1 MENLREYIREK
12 FKDLFENTVN
22 YIIIYNTKGVLLDA
36 NDITLNTF
44 GYTREEIINKPIKEF
59 IYIEDLTQAVKA
71 FKELRKKGKVS
82 KANTYR
88 IKNKQGGF
96 RYVEIHGTP
105 IRKDGK
111 IVAILGLGHD
121 LTEKIE
127 AQLKLIESEEK
138 FRSLF
143 KGGPRFT
150 LAWQKK
156 ENDFILVDY
165 NDTAERI
172 SNGQVR
178 KDIGKSASDMYLIEL
193 GRPDIIEGLN
203 RCFEEK
209 SNFTT
214 EKKVYVDFMNAE
226 RDIRVG
232 CNFVPPDLVVT
243 HIEDITERK
252 SAELKLKESEE
263 KYRHLYNN
271 SPFSIVL
278 FDLKGIII
286 DYNSTLGNFLGYE
299 RKDIIGKNFLEVGLF
314 KPEMVP
320 ILKKR
325 LIRYANGEN
334 LDPIELQIYKK
345 DGTLAWVNPTVS
357 LIHIGEETVIHIM
370 FQDITKRKDTEEKLK
385 ETEENYRIAY
395 ERENFYKDLFMH
407 DTSNILQSMLMSL
420 EMCEYKIKAIDVF
433 DELKDDINNFRD
445 QINRGANLVNNV
457 RKFSEFYESNKLLK
471 FMKIK
476 PVLVDAE
483 KIIKN
488 LSNHKQVDIKHEN
501 LKEDFVI
508 KADDFLINVFENVL
522 INAVRHNDNQI
533 TEINVKFSEI
543 QENGHKLLRMEF
555 IDNAR
560 GIPDFKKDT
569 IFKRGDISDRSVS
582 GLGLGLS
589 LVKSILERY
598 NAKIWVEN
606 RVKDDYTQGSK
617 FVLLFPLSK

>member
-22 YIIIYNTKGVLLDA
+22 YIIIYNTNGVLLDA

-44 GYTREEIINKPIKEF
+44 GYRRDEIMNKTIKEF
-59 IYIEDLTQAVKA
+59 IYTEDLIQAVKA
-71 FKELRKKGKVS
+71 FKEFRKRGKVLE
-82 KANTYR
+82 ANIYR

-105 IRKDGK
+105 IKKDGK
-111 IVAILGLGHD
+111 IVAILGLGYD
-121 LTEKIE
+121 LTEKRE
-127 AQLKLIESEEK
+127 AELKLIESEER

-156 ENDFILVDY
+156 KNDFILVDY
-165 NDTAERI
+165 NDTAERF

-178 KDIGKSASDMYLIEL
+178 EDLGKSASDMYLKGL
-193 GRPDIIEGLN
+193 GRPDIIEDLN
-203 RCFEEK
+203 QCFDEK

-214 EKKVYVDFMNAE
+214 EKKIYVDFLDKE
-226 RDIRVG
+226 RDIQVG
-232 CNFVPPDLVVT
+232 CNYVPPDLVLT
-243 HIEDITERK
+243 HIKDITEQK
-252 SAELKLKESEE
+252 SAEFKLKESEE
-263 KYRHLYNN
+263 KYRHLYDN

-286 DYNSTLGNFLGYE
+286 DYNSTLKNFLGYE
-299 RKDIIGKNFLEVGLF
+299 RENIIGKSFLELGLF
-314 KPEMVP
+314 TPEMVP

-325 LIRYANGEN
+325 LIRYVNGEK

-357 LIHIGEETVIHIM
+357 ITHIGEETIILIM
-370 FQDITKRKDTEEKLK
+370 FQDITERKNTEEKLK

-433 DELKDDINNFRD
+433 DELKDIIYIFRD
-445 QINRGANLVNNV
+445 QIYRGANLVNNV
-457 RKFSEFYESNKLLK
+457 RKFSEFYDSNKLLK
-471 FMKIK
+471 VIKVK
-476 PVLVDAE
+476 PVLEDAE

-488 LSNHKQVDIKHEN
+488 ISNQKQVNIKHEN
-501 LKEDFVI
+501 LKEDYII
-508 KADDFLINVFENVL
+508 KADDFLIDVFENVL
-522 INAVRHNDNQI
+522 INAVRHNDNQF

-543 QENGHKLLRMEF
+543 LEKGNKSLRIEF
-555 IDNAR
+555 IDNGR
-560 GIPDFKKDT
+560 GIPDFQKEG
-569 IFKRGDISDRSVS
+569 IFKKGDKRDRSVS

-598 NAKIWVEN
+598 DAKIWVKN
-606 RVKDDYTQGSK
+606 RIKDDYTQGSN
-617 FVLLFPLSK
+617 FILLFPLVK